1 MGQVAVALLLAVM
14 FALWAE
20 ALAPYRSSWDTW
32 IYRIGHVVVILSIF
46 VAFLAFYTDNT
57 TESGNGNG
65 NGSSDMYGSAL
76 VAGNVFWVVA
86 VVVEGVTT
94 AFSDMVMEDHVPRAV
109 SSAVVG
115 FRDDNFG
122 GGVTTGSAVSRI
134 EKVDEDYDGE
144 VYRVAERP
152 RFRVSKT
159 FPMPRSGHVSPY
171 DSKERMGGVL

>member
-20 ALAPYRSSWDTW
+20 ALAPYRSSWDAW

-46 VAFLAFYTDNT
+46 VAFLAFYTDSI
-57 TESGNGNG
+57 ESGSD
-65 NGSSDMYGSAL
+65 SSAMYGNAL
-76 VAGNVFWVVA
+76 VAGNVCWVVA

-94 AFSDMVMEDHVPRAV
+94 AFSEMVMGDHIPRAV

-134 EKVDEDYDGE
+134 EKVDDDYDRE
-144 VYRVAERP
+144 ADRVVERP

-159 FPMPRSGHVSPY
+159 FPMPRLGHVSPY
-171 DSKERMGGVL
+171 DSDSVVL